1 MGGRT
6 AINTNMQKWYVSNNN
21 FTQALLATSFVA
33 SIWAFYTYGV
43 TWQTVGLTIL
53 GDFIYVCLGIVVAFH
68 RFHTHKAYNT
78 HPWIIKLFTL
88 FGCLAGTG
96 SSIVWVS
103 IHLKH
108 HLRSDKEDDPH
119 TPYVYGWKLFFHR
132 YPMDH
137 SVKWRMRELIS
148 DPYHRFLHRYY
159 VLILLSWSGL
169 LYLIGGWYLM
179 IFLHWAPVVLSVF
192 MSNIVN
198 FSGHMPNWFGGSRR
212 YNLSDKSANN
222 WVWAIPSWGES
233 WHNNHHRYP
242 KHWYYGEKWYE
253 IDISGLVIKLIKYE

>member
-1 MGGRT
+1 
-6 AINTNMQKWYVSNNN
+6 
-21 FTQALLATSFVA
+21 
-33 SIWAFYTYGV
+33 
-43 TWQTVGLTIL
+43 
-53 GDFIYVCLGIVVAFH
+53 
-68 RFHTHKAYNT
+68 
-78 HPWIIKLFTL
+78 
-88 FGCLAGTG
+88 
-96 SSIVWVS
+96 
-103 IHLKH
+103 
-108 HLRSDKEDDPH
+108 
-119 TPYVYGWKLFFHR
+119 
-132 YPMDH
+132 MDH

-253 IDISGLVIKLIKYE
+253 IDISGLVIKVIKYN